1 MMNYLRL
8 HNHNRTQSGKF
19 SSKKYKMVQTPVA
32 SKIVFG
38 CKFLTSCD
46 VKILKIKFQLPP
58 YTINFLNPVV
68 VAILMRW

>member
-32 SKIVFG
+32 SKIVFW
-38 CKFLTSCD
+38 
-46 VKILKIKFQLPP
+46 V
-58 YTINFLNPVV
+58 
-68 VAILMRW
+68 